1 MVRAAATV
9 GQVTWTYGDDPTQPR
24 PLEPDTQLEPHH
36 PLEPYYP
43 PVGGPPVA
51 RATNTMAILSL
62 VFAFVFW
69 PLAILFGHIGKR
81 QITRTGEGGGG
92 LATAGLV
99 IGYLWLGLTVC
110 VCCGGLLLLPNGTAS
125 R

>member
-24 PLEPDTQLEPHH
+24 PVEPDTLLEPHY
-36 PLEPYYP
+36 PLEPYH
-43 PVGGPPVA
+43 PPVA
-51 RATNTMAILSL
+51 RTTNTMAILSL

-69 PLAILFGHIGKR
+69 PLAIVFGHAGKR
-81 QITRTGEGGGG
+81 QITRTGEAGGG

-110 VCCGGLLLLPNGTAS
+110 VCCGGLLLLPNGAS
-125 R
+125 GR